1 MKKTIYSIFTSCL
14 LVLGSA
20 NAQVVAT
27 FAGSGTAGGA
37 NGASIAASFNAPTG
51 VCFDYTTNDIIVADR
66 TGHKIRR
73 ISPTGVVTTLAG
85 SGSPGSADGTG
96 AAASFNFPTGVCVD
110 LSGNVY
116 VADFGNNKIRHIT
129 PAGVV
134 TTYAG
139 TGAFGSAGGLG
150 NVATFANPTGI
161 CTDYA
166 NTFYI
171 VDYTGNNIRKISGGI
186 VSVFAGSTLGSPGA
200 TDAVGTA
207 ARFNSPWGICIDQ
220 SGVLYVADG
229 LNNKIRKINASTGAV
244 TTLAGSGATGSA
256 NGTGTAA
263 TFNFPTGVCADNSG
277 NIYVADDNKIRVISS
292 ASVVTTY
299 AGTGVAGFVEGPAA
313 SAQFNVSQT
322 VCLDGSNNVYVADK
336 NNNKIRKI
344 CAVAPTVN
352 ATASNT
358 LICVNSPVVLNG
370 GGADT
375 YAWYNGITNNVAFT
389 PTATGV
395 ATYTVVGTNTL
406 TGCSNVASL
415 TLSVVATPTV
425 SVSNGT
431 LCSGNSFTISPTGA
445 SSYTYSGGS
454 AIVSPTATTVY
465 TVTGS
470 TGTCAQ
476 TKTLSLTVNTTP
488 TVSVSGGSICS
499 GNSFTI
505 SPTGATSYTYSG
517 GSAIVSPAATTIYTV
532 SGFNGSCAQTKT
544 LGLTVNTT
552 PTVSAS
558 NGTICSGASFTLN
571 PSGAATYTI
580 SGGSAIVSPNSTTSY
595 TITGTSAQGCI
606 GQSAFVATVFVNA
619 TPTLAVANGTI
630 CAGSSFTMSPSGAS
644 SYTYSSGS
652 AVVNPTTSTTYV
664 INGANGNCVSS
675 KTVTVTVNPLP
686 SAVPAT
692 SAINNACP
700 NASLTV
706 GITGTADV
714 YTLNGNA
721 IPVNSSITFTPMASQ
736 HYTLVATNTPGGCT
750 RTSTFS
756 VNVLTNT
763 ISITS
768 STPNALCVGQS
779 AVLTA
784 SVNGTAANLTWSNSS
799 VVGTTTT
806 ITPTVT
812 TTYTIA
818 GQDQGGFGC
827 SYSASYTQSVS
838 TCTGIEEAI
847 SAKALSVYP
856 NPVQGILHIQL
867 SDGSQQASI
876 IYITNALGEIVLAE
890 SATSDNI
897 TLDTE
902 HLTNG
907 IYFIKVEN
915 EKGFATEKFIKQ

>member
-1 MKKTIYSIFTSCL
+1 MKKTIYSIFTGCL

-27 FAGSGTAGGA
+27 FAGSGTAGGT

-358 LICVNSPVVLNG
+358 LVCVNSPVVLNG
-370 GGADT
+370 GGADS
-375 YAWYNGITNNVAFT
+375 YSWYNGITNNVAFT

-454 AIVSPTATTVY
+454 AIVSPTATTIY

-476 TKTLSLTVNTTP
+476 TKTLSLTVTTTP

-532 SGFNGSCAQTKT
+532 SGFNGLCAQTKT
-544 LGLTVNTT
+544 LSLTVNTT
-552 PTVSAS
+552 PTVSAT

-580 SGGSAIVSPNSTTSY
+580 SGGTAIVSPNSTTSY
-595 TITGTSAQGCI
+595 TINGTSAQGCI
-606 GQSAFVATVFVNA
+606 GQPAFVATIFVNA
-619 TPTLAVANGTI
+619 TPTIAVVNGTI
-630 CAGSSFTMSPSGAS
+630 CSGSSFTISPSGAS

-652 AVVNPTTSTTYV
+652 AVVSPTSSTTYV

-675 KTVTVTVNPLP
+675 KNVTVTVNPLP

-714 YTLNGNA
+714 YTLNGNSVPA
-721 IPVNSSITFTPMASQ
+721 SSSSTFTPVTSQ
-736 HYTLVATNTPGGCT
+736 NYTFVATNTLGGCT
-750 RTSTFS
+750 RTSTFA

-768 STPNALCVGQS
+768 SAPNALCVGQS
-779 AVLTA
+779 AILTA
-784 SVNGTAANLTWSNSS
+784 SVNGTAANLTWSNLS
-799 VVGTTTT
+799 VVGNTTTV
-806 ITPTVT
+806 TPTVT

-827 SYSASYTQSVS
+827 SYSATYTQSVS

-847 SAKALSVYP
+847 SAKALSIYP

-867 SDGSQQASI
+867 SDGSQQATTISI
-876 IYITNALGEIVLAE
+876 INAMGEIVLVK

-915 EKGFATEKFIKQ
+915 EKGSVTEKFIKH

>member
-1 MKKTIYSIFTSCL
+1 MKKNIYSIFASCI
-14 LVLGSA
+14 LVFGSA

-27 FAGSGTAGGA
+27 FAGSGVVGGA
-37 NGASIAASFNAPTG
+37 NGTSIAASFNAPAG

-150 NVATFANPTGI
+150 NAATFANPTSI

-166 NTFYI
+166 NTFYV
-171 VDYTGNNIRKISGGI
+171 VDYGGNNIRKISAGV

-207 ARFNSPWGICIDQ
+207 ARFNDPWGICIDQ
-220 SGVLYVADG
+220 AGALYVADG

-299 AGTGVAGFVEGPAA
+299 AGTGVAGFAEGPAA
-313 SAQFNVSQT
+313 SAQFNVSQS

-344 CAVAPTVN
+344 CAIAPTVN

-358 LICVNSPVVLNG
+358 LVCVNSPVVLNG
-370 GGADT
+370 SGANT

-395 ATYTVVGTNTL
+395 ATYTVVGTNTT

-415 TLSVVATPTV
+415 SLSVVATPTV

-470 TGTCAQ
+470 NGSCAQ
-476 TKTLSLTVNTTP
+476 TKTLSLTVTTTP
-488 TVSVSGGSICS
+488 TVSVSGGTICS

-517 GSAIVSPAATTIYTV
+517 GSALVSPAATTIYTV
-532 SGFNGSCAQTKT
+532 SGFNGLCAQTKT
-544 LGLTVNTT
+544 LSVTVNTT

-580 SGGSAIVSPNSTTSY
+580 SGGTAIVSPNTTTSY
-595 TITGTSAQGCI
+595 TINGTSAQGCV
-606 GQSAFVATVFVNA
+606 GQPAFVATVFVNT
-619 TPTLAVANGTI
+619 TPTITAANGTI
-630 CAGSSFTMSPSGAS
+630 CAGSSFTMSPSGAG

-652 AVVNPTTSTTYV
+652 AVVAPTTSTTYV
-664 INGANGNCVSS
+664 INGANGSCVST
-675 KTVTVTVNPLP
+675 KNVTVTVNPMP
-686 SAVPAT
+686 TAVV
-692 SAINNACP
+692 SVSVINNACP
-700 NASLTV
+700 NTASTV
-706 GITGTADV
+706 GITGTADA
-714 YTLNGNA
+714 YTLNGTTV
-721 IPVNSSITFTPMASQ
+721 PVNSSITFTPAASQ
-736 HYTLVATNTPGGCT
+736 TYTFVATNTLGGCT
-750 RTSTFS
+750 RTTPFA

-768 STPNALCVGQS
+768 SAPNVLCAGQS

-784 SVNGTAANLTWSNSS
+784 SVAGTPANLTWSNAS
-799 VVGTTTT
+799 VAGNTTT

-812 TTYTIA
+812 TTYTIS
-818 GQDQGGFGC
+818 GQDQGGAGC
-827 SYSASYTQSVS
+827 TYSASYTQSVS
-838 TCTGIEEAI
+838 ACTGIDEAF
-847 SAKALSVYP
+847 SSNALNLYP
-856 NPVQGILHIQL
+856 NPAHDVLHIQL
-867 SDGSQQASI
+867 PGGSQQTTV
-876 IYITNALGEIVLAE
+876 YILNALGEMVLSEKAN
-890 SATSDNI
+890 SGNMSI
-897 TLDTE
+897 DTE

-915 EKGFATEKFIKQ
+915 EHGSFIEKFIKH